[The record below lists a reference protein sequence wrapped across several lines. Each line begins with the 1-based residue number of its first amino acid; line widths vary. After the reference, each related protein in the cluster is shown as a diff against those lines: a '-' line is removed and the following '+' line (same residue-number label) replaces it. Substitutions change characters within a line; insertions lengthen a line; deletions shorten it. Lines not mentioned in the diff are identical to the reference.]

1 MKAITLP
8 TKLTLLYTAAF
19 AVVLSALSL
28 FFYNTLASRIDSD
41 ITEELES
48 NATGLRGYLRFPN
61 HVPTLVFDDRDPEQV
76 NFVRTAGRYYELYDA
91 ATGELLLQSSD
102 MALLDLDLNPDEVH
116 AAVRRLGTDEIENE
130 RVSLRF
136 HNSLVKADARHSYLL
151 RVGASLTPIQST
163 LERFLRTLLWLVPA
177 GIALA
182 AIFGYLM
189 ARLALRPVRKIQ
201 EAAHR
206 ITIHDLHTR
215 LPLAGSGDE
224 IDQLSHTFNETLDR
238 LQKSVDQM
246 KQFTAAISH
255 ELRTPLAALQGE
267 AEVALM
273 HSRTPEHYR
282 AVLSSQLEEFQK
294 LTRMVNNM
302 LLLARAEAGDVH
314 PNTQPVDLASISRAM
329 IEMFQPIAADKGVQL
344 TLNSSPTITV
354 QGDPLWLERMLM
366 NLVENALKY
375 TPRQGSVH
383 VELSA
388 IGDSAVLT
396 ITDTGIGISEENL
409 PHIFERFYRADA
421 SRSREIEGAGVGLA
435 IVRWVVESH
444 GGQISVQSRTGEGT
458 RFQVKLPAVLA
469 PEPAQ
474 K

>member
-1 MKAITLP
+1 MKPIALP
-8 TKLTLLYTAAF
+8 TQLALLYTMAF

-28 FFYNTLASRIDSD
+28 FFYNTLASRLDSD
-41 ITEELES
+41 VTEELES
-48 NATGLRGYLRFPN
+48 NANGLRGYLRFPN

-102 MALLDLDLNPDEVH
+102 MSLLDLDLTPDEVH
-116 AAVRRLGTDEIENE
+116 AAVRRLGTDEIEDE
-130 RVSLRF
+130 HVKLRF

-151 RVGASLTPIQST
+151 RVGSSLSPIQSI

-182 AIFGYLM
+182 AIFGYIM

-238 LQKSVDQM
+238 LQKSVEQM

-273 HSRTPEHYR
+273 HTRTPEHYR

-302 LLLARAEAGDVH
+302 LLLARAEAGDVRPH
-314 PNTQPVDLASISRAM
+314 TQSVDLASIARAI
-329 IEMFQPIAADKGVQL
+329 IEMFQPIAADRGIQL
-344 TLNSSPTITV
+344 ALDASSAVVV

-375 TPRQGSVH
+375 TPTHGRVH
-383 VELSA
+383 VELSH
-388 IGDSAVLT
+388 GGESATVNV
-396 ITDTGIGISEENL
+396 TDTGIGISDDNL

-421 SRSREIEGAGVGLA
+421 SRSRDIEGTGVGLA
-435 IVRWVVESH
+435 IVRWVVEAH
-444 GGQISVQSRTGEGT
+444 GGQISVQSQTGEGT
-458 RFQVKLPAVLA
+458 RFQVKLPAIPT